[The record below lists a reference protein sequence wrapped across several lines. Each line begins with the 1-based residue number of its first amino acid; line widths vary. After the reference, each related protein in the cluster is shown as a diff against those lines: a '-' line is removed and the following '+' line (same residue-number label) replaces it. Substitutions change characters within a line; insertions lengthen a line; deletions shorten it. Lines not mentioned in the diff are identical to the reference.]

1 VLQRHKGK
9 YRIYNLCVEKAY
21 QYDHAKFGNSVQ
33 CTRSALSAKQP
44 FGLMPRYL
52 RPPGISNRTYI
63 CFKAARWRLLWL
75 TGSGLLCSFFF
86 GAMAR
91 SRCNAIRCSSQ
102 VACFPFYDHNPPP
115 FQMIAAFC
123 RCVSQLARS
132 LAGLGQSGRVLQAL
146 PTEPQGWSI
155 QWRAAWGT
163 RSPRTCERAVVGDR
177 LRRLSMDRIAAR
189 PPVRPLRSQTHGE

>member
-1 VLQRHKGK
+1 MLQRHKGK

-75 TGSGLLCSFFF
+75 TGSGLLCFFL
-86 GAMAR
+86 R
-91 SRCNAIRCSSQ
+91 SYAAQPLQCDSVL
-102 VACFPFYDHNPPP
+102 VA
-115 FQMIAAFC
+115 
-123 RCVSQLARS
+123 
-132 LAGLGQSGRVLQAL
+132 GRVL
-146 PTEPQGWSI
+146 SF
-155 QWRAAWGT
+155 
-163 RSPRTCERAVVGDR
+163 
-177 LRRLSMDRIAAR
+177 
-189 PPVRPLRSQTHGE
+189 LRSQPAAVPNDRCVLPVRV